1 MEALLAVLTGL
12 LAGFVYIWKQNKKLE
27 TENRINKDRVED
39 AKLETI
45 INELDKQRT
54 DLSVKVQN
62 MKASQSKPISDSQI
76 VDFWNKR
83 TRQ

>member
-1 MEALLAVLTGL
+1 MEALIALLTGL
-12 LAGFVYIWKQNKKLE
+12 LAGFAYIWKQNKKLE
-27 TENRINKDRVED
+27 TENRINKDKVED

-54 DLSVKVQN
+54 DISVKVQN
-62 MKASQSKPISDSQI
+62 MKASQSKPLPDSEI